1 MTEISASALIDNIHI
16 IKCQSSC
23 IHRVCNHGRIQIRL
37 TIEQNHHDGVST
49 CTKCVVTRG
58 KVEAYLYYLVMTV
71 DTLVLWLGT
80 TMKFTTHLP
89 FHLFS
94 RALIEKIR
102 FECWET
108 WRQGTPG
115 VGFHSRAPP
124 RGRGGGSRDP
134 GCHRPCCRSPP
145 TRLHQCSLIRA
156 DNQQMS
162 SSQTFQIVVDL
173 WRFRIQFTSENI
185 NVTIG
190 NRRYLY

>member
-1 MTEISASALIDNIHI
+1 
-16 IKCQSSC
+16 
-23 IHRVCNHGRIQIRL
+23 
-37 TIEQNHHDGVST
+37 
-49 CTKCVVTRG
+49 
-58 KVEAYLYYLVMTV
+58 MTV

-173 WRFRIQFTSENI
+173 WGFRKQFTSENV
-185 NVTIG
+185 NVTID
-190 NRRYLY
+190 NTRYVLARHVSNNKEISVENVENTILDILRNLSVYILSSI